1 MEGIDP
7 EIARFIIMKGRTVAC
22 IDRRTAAWHL
32 ACVSRLSGVRGQQ
45 QIPGCERHRGDGR
58 LRPVASVGDHQ
69 LEPADTSP
77 GEGAP
82 KFGPGGQLLGRRYL
96 PLWISDPPSE
106 FWDGCSDRAADPLVS
121 RTNIPDQPPSR
132 GDSINGTRRRPPS
145 RSHSSTGRIGTP
157 SIGMGDSINSRR
169 RLSASFSTYAGDSG
183 NEANRES
190 NKKPLIAGLIE
201 SPATNGHLRSNLA
214 HQWL

>member
-1 MEGIDP
+1 MCE
-7 EIARFIIMKGRTVAC
+7 AS
-22 IDRRTAAWHL
+22 
-32 ACVSRLSGVRGQQ
+32 SRSQ
-45 QIPGCERHRGDGR
+45 
-58 LRPVASVGDHQ
+58 VASDIAGTGDFGPSRVSEITSLSPRTPHRARVHQ
-69 LEPADTSP
+69 NSVREVNCS
-77 GEGAP
+77 GEGT
-82 KFGPGGQLLGRRYL
+82 L

-145 RSHSSTGRIGTP
+145 RSHSSTGRIGD
-157 SIGMGDSINSRR
+157 SINRNGDSINSRR

-190 NKKPLIAGLIE
+190 NKKPLIAGLIK